1 MLIFYSNAFIYT
13 KDEIN
18 KLLKYHYQFK
28 STNLQIPFYTFLQ
41 QYLLNSIKD
50 FKSQYRTQEEYIN
63 SFAVLDLDLYLE
75 EARYQTMLVNSK
87 SNTKI
92 PVGKYLKYQIHNF
105 KEQITKHLLIQQPL
119 YYTSLYINFFRELVT
134 EQDKYQSILRTVLNT
149 VLYNHFD
156 YINKPLTTVNELDRA
171 NLSTY
176 SSYVLAEIQDSQFYR
191 STSIPRKKL
200 KHPTL

>member
-18 KLLKYHYQFK
+18 KLLKHHYQFK

-50 FKSQYRTQEEYIN
+50 FKSQYKTQEEYIN

-105 KEQITKHLLIQQPL
+105 KEQITKHLLIHKPL
-119 YYTSLYINFFRELVT
+119 YYTSLYINAFRELII

-156 YINKPLTTVNELDRA
+156 YINKPIATVNELDRI

-176 SSYVLAEIQDSQFYR
+176 SSYILAEIQDSQFYR
-191 STSIPRKKL
+191 STSLPRKKL